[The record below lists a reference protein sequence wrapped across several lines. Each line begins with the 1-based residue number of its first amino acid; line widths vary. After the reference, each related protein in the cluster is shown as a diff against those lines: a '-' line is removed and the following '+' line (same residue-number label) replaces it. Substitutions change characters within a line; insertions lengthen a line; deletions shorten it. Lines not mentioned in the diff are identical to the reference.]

1 VSDEP
6 GTPGLRAVLSS
17 PLRDLAK
24 GLKGVQLPSANNLK
38 VLSTPQLETELV
50 SAEDDIGNEV
60 DTKAVCGERAVEQA
74 APVAPSPLGLDIG
87 WSSIP
92 HPLKVA
98 RGGED
103 SHVIAR
109 IHGVT
114 LLGVFDGVGGWAE
127 LGVDP
132 AEYARRLGLLVETA
146 LVENPEILQNDQ
158 RPLITLLTKAFDVL
172 DKEELA
178 GSCTA
183 SLALLTADSKLHV
196 LNVGDSGIHVV
207 RDGNCVFQ
215 TGEQQHYFN
224 CPFQLGMGSDD
235 RPTDADYYVLEDLEQ
250 DDIIIAATDG
260 VWDNLYE
267 AEMLHIVKPSN
278 TCISSSAPAPAQ
290 SSPEVIARAIS
301 EASHL
306 HGKDEQFM
314 SPFAVNAARHGLT
327 FAGGKLD
334 DVTVV
339 VSRVCNI
346 APSST
351 TAQPPT
357 PSELQSKRRPG
368 LMRSV
373 SGLSVE
379 KRGANTGTGA
389 NEALEAEEGVVDG
402 ILLAGSRS
410 EREDADFSPVSSA
423 ESFSNE

>member
-1 VSDEP
+1 MRGVGAEGPTLCQPAVQHSYHTRAPLLRTRDSPQGALAAPVHLKIDKSKSMDEGVLKHAGLNWLDTEGSPVSDEP

-196 LNVGDSGIHVV
+196 LNVGDSG
-207 RDGNCVFQ
+207 VFLS
-215 TGEQQHYFN
+215 GVF
-224 CPFQLGMGSDD
+224 FIL
-235 RPTDADYYVLEDLEQ
+235 RVL
-250 DDIIIAATDG
+250 
-260 VWDNLYE
+260 Y
-267 AEMLHIVKPSN
+267 
-278 TCISSSAPAPAQ
+278 
-290 SSPEVIARAIS
+290 
-301 EASHL
+301 
-306 HGKDEQFM
+306 
-314 SPFAVNAARHGLT
+314 
-327 FAGGKLD
+327 
-334 DVTVV
+334 
-339 VSRVCNI
+339 
-346 APSST
+346 
-351 TAQPPT
+351 
-357 PSELQSKRRPG
+357 
-368 LMRSV
+368 
-373 SGLSVE
+373 
-379 KRGANTGTGA
+379 
-389 NEALEAEEGVVDG
+389 
-402 ILLAGSRS
+402 
-410 EREDADFSPVSSA
+410 
-423 ESFSNE
+423 